1 MSVMRFIGG
10 GAGMRPITEYD
21 HHVEALYDV
30 PAHRIAGMERTPC
43 GPVRPR
49 QNMHLERVERFHAR
63 PAVDRMLRL
72 SH

>member
-1 MSVMRFIGG
+1 MSDMRFIGG
-10 GAGMRPITEYD
+10 GAGMRLIAKDE
-21 HHVEALYDV
+21 HHVEAFYDV
-30 PAHRIAGMERTPC
+30 PAHRIAGVERTPC